1 MKTTLHARHLELDE
15 RLKAQVERKF
25 RRLDRVTDDSA
36 RATIELTPRA
46 SRVADAAYLAEITL
60 VMSGA
65 TLRSSSTGA
74 TPMVALDGVIDKLE
88 RQVVRTRQR
97 RREPR
102 RGSTAPP
109 QARRV
114 VTARSAEPGGSGEAE
129 AAREVVEISRVD
141 MLPMFPEDA
150 IARMEEEA
158 GLAFFVFL
166 NASTGRVN
174 VVYRRA
180 AGGYGLIDPVVASP

>member
-25 RRLDRVTDDSA
+25 RRLDRVTDANA
-36 RATIELTPRA
+36 RATVELTPRA
-46 SRVADAAYLAEITL
+46 SRVADAAYVAEITL

-102 RGSTAPP
+102 RVATAAASRPAP
-109 QARRV
+109 RTGRSSRNGPARWW
-114 VTARSAEPGGSGEAE
+114 RSAGW
-129 AAREVVEISRVD
+129 
-141 MLPMFPEDA
+141 
-150 IARMEEEA
+150 
-158 GLAFFVFL
+158 
-166 NASTGRVN
+166 T
-174 VVYRRA
+174 
-180 AGGYGLIDPVVASP
+180 